1 MLLML
6 TLSSSLSL
14 LLSLSCLFYFI
25 VKSVPRKF
33 AERLER
39 SGAAAPPSRCAP
51 RAPPQDDLGA
61 GAPQYPRLPGS
72 SPQGSSA
79 FCECPPHMQTT
90 GRTPQLLPP
99 DSFRALP

>member
-1 MLLML
+1 MAKELLLLLML

-39 SGAAAPPSRCAP
+39 SGAAVPPSRCAP
-51 RAPPQDDLGA
+51 RALPQDDLGA
-61 GAPQYPRLPGS
+61 GAPQYPRLPGFVDGKLF
-72 SPQGSSA
+72 PAVRPASA
-79 FCECPPHMQTT
+79 RWRPPASGQ
-90 GRTPQLLPP
+90 
-99 DSFRALP
+99 S